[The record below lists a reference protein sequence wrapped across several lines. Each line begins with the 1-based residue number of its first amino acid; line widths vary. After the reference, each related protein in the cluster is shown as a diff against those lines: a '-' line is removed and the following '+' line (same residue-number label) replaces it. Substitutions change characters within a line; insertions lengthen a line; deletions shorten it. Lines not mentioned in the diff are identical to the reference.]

1 MTSQIDTS
9 RKRSL
14 TVIWLYSLLTT
25 IAWAALFPVLP
36 LFVTGPLGGSDIAV
50 GIVMSGALIAAALL
64 QPIVGG
70 IADQRGRRLLL
81 VGGPI
86 LFGIAISLFT
96 LADTPAKLMG
106 LRAVAA
112 IGDAAFIIGA
122 LTVVSDLAPE
132 GKRGEAYSIFS
143 LSTWAGMGLGPTIGD
158 FVLRA
163 HSFETVWIVCAAF
176 SAAGAATALALPE
189 TRRRSAQPRSASSL
203 LSRAAALPGLVLALE
218 IFGFTA
224 LLVYAPLYALE
235 LGMAGAGLVMLVN
248 AAVLVAIR
256 VFGRRLPDRLGA
268 RDASSV
274 GLAFAALGFALP
286 AVFPHPI
293 ALYAGAASFGIG
305 HALLYPAL
313 FVLAVN
319 RASADERSAAVGSL
333 KAGESIG
340 MASGVAV
347 LGVVASL
354 WGYGAVFGIA
364 AATTLCGL
372 VLLRTAGAA
381 GSSPDSHEQSA
392 AIESRRG
399 HAAGRRP
406 RTRAKRLGN

>member
-1 MTSQIDTS
+1 MTSTNDALLRPSFTI
-9 RKRSL
+9 
-14 TVIWLYSLLTT
+14 IWIYSLLTT
-25 IAWAALFPVLP
+25 VAWAALFPVLP
-36 LFVTGPLGGSDIAV
+36 LFVKGPLDGSDVAV

-70 IADQRGRRLLL
+70 ISDRWGRRLLL
-81 VGGPI
+81 VGGPL
-86 LFGIAISLFT
+86 LFGSAVSLFT
-96 LADTPAKLMG
+96 LADSPGMLMV
-106 LRAVAA
+106 LRAIAG
-112 IGDAAFIIGA
+112 IGDAAFIIAA
-122 LTVVSDLAPE
+122 LTVVSDLAPD
-132 GKRGEAYSIFS
+132 GRRGEAYSIFS
-143 LSTWAGMGLGPTIGD
+143 LSTWAGMGLGPVIGD

-163 HSFETVWIVCAAF
+163 HSFETVWIICAAF
-176 SAAGAATALALPE
+176 SVAGATTALALPE
-189 TRRRSAQPRSASSL
+189 TRRLSTQRRSASSL

-218 IFGFTA
+218 IFGFSA

-235 LGMAGAGLVMLVN
+235 LGMAGAGPVMLVN
-248 AAVLVAIR
+248 AAVLVSIR
-256 VFGRRLPDRLGA
+256 VFGRRLPDRLGE
-268 RDASSV
+268 RGASST

-286 AVFPHPI
+286 AVFPHPG

-313 FVLAVN
+313 FVFAVN

-364 AATTLCGL
+364 AAATLGGL
-372 VLLRTAGAA
+372 VLLRVATAG
-381 GSSPDSHEQSA
+381 GGSPDSRAQVA
-392 AIESRRG
+392 DVRSRLGQR
-399 HAAGRRP
+399 AGRRS
-406 RTRAKRLGN
+406 RERRNGEG